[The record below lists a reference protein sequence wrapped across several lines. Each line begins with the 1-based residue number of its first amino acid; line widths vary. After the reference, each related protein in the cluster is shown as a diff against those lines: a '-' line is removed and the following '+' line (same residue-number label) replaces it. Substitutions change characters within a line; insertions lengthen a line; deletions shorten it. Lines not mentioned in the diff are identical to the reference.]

1 MTRLNAMSNHSSRP
15 IRFRDYLPEVLR
27 GDETVPPSFQDRFL
41 QAFQDVFE
49 ELQSLIEGVS
59 PGDLRLTVDSD
70 PLGTSETPKPTAT
83 IEVEA
88 LQASTESFPKGS
100 QIIGK
105 GTTTS
110 GAKLAQD
117 LPADLKGP
125 TGIEID
131 DPAFARDL
139 KSGERLEVIRQ
150 DGKSRLLT
158 FLAVRKIEIK
168 LRPPVDTP
176 ASFPANTFVSLAKSD
191 VDFTTLAADYPGA
204 NGDSRLLVRDADFAR
219 SVTPD
224 SEIVLHAG
232 GLPDLFNPDLTPPP
246 QFARRLELDEY
257 RPEPDS
263 AFLNFLASWIGLPLR
278 ADLIRRAGETDV
290 NGQPWVDDAPYDRRK
305 ARWNR
310 NLVRT
315 AVGIY
320 PRRGTRAGVEEM
332 LRAWLKDD
340 LVEGGV
346 IVTDLL
352 RRHTDVDAVFQ
363 LGVRATLG
371 MDTVL
376 GEGPP
381 FFFIADLTVDPTV
394 RGLRQPAGIDVLLRE
409 ARYILDTETPAHTY
423 YQLRVRATTTQLAP
437 LPGDEVAGEIYAQV
451 GETTLL
457 CGEPSVFPVADG
469 RHAKIRTS
477 HN

>member
-1 MTRLNAMSNHSSRP
+1 MSNHSSRP

-27 GDETVPPSFQDRFL
+27 GDETDPPSFQNRFL
-41 QAFQDVFE
+41 QAFEEVFE
-49 ELQSLIEGVS
+49 ELQCLIEGVS
-59 PGDLRLTVDSD
+59 PGDLRLTVDSQR
-70 PLGTSETPKPTAT
+70 PTAT

-88 LQASTESFPKGS
+88 LQPSTESFPKGS
-100 QIIGK
+100 SIIRK
-105 GTTTS
+105 ESSTS

-117 LPADLKGP
+117 LPADLSGP
-125 TGIEID
+125 TGVEID
-131 DPAFARDL
+131 DPIFAGDL
-139 KSGERLEVIRQ
+139 KPGERLEVIR

-158 FLAVRKIEIK
+158 FLAVQKIEIK
-168 LRPPVDTP
+168 LRPPLDMP

-191 VDFTTLAADYPGA
+191 TDSTTLAVGYPGA
-204 NGDSRLLVRDADFAR
+204 SGLSRLLVRDADFAR
-219 SVTPD
+219 SLTPG

-232 GLPDLFNPDLTPPP
+232 GLPDLFNPHLTPPP

-278 ADLIRRAGETDV
+278 DELIPRAGETDV
-290 NGQPWVDDAPYDRRK
+290 NGRWRPDDPAYARRK

-310 NLVRT
+310 QLVRT

-320 PRRGTRAGVEEM
+320 PRRGTRAGVEAM

-340 LVEGGV
+340 VVEGGV

-371 MDTVL
+371 VDTVL

-394 RGLRQPAGIDVLLRE
+394 RGLRQPAGIDVFLRE
-409 ARYILDTETPAHTY
+409 ARFILDTETPAHTY
-423 YQLRVRATTTQLAP
+423 YQLRVRATTMQLAP
-437 LPGDEVAGEIYAQV
+437 LPGRQIAGEIYAQV

-457 CGEPSVFPVADG
+457 CGEPSVFPVADA
-469 RHAKIRTS
+469 RHAKTRTS